1 MKLDEAPIVGTP
13 ILRHAGS
20 TSANMVAD
28 VRFELVDGS
37 TIVSKCRAGNPLKL
51 MTPRQRDVSAWVI
64 AATFGGGLLA
74 GDEIN
79 LHVTAAANARGM
91 IGTQASTKIF
101 RSDSGATSRQTLH
114 ATIETGALLA
124 VLPDPIAPFAGAK
137 YEQQQR
143 FDLSP
148 GGSLVLLDSFTA
160 GRLARGERWAM
171 ERYRSTSEVFI
182 DGKRVARDA
191 LLLDNAAGAIDGP
204 FRVGRFNAFA
214 TMMAFGPMVAGPVE
228 QLIASVRSRKIE
240 KVGDLLITASPVAG
254 GAIVR
259 VAGVEIEQVTHAA
272 RDLLAFVTPLLGES
286 PWARKW

>member
-1 MKLDEAPIVGTP
+1 
-13 ILRHAGS
+13 
-20 TSANMVAD
+20 
-28 VRFELVDGS
+28 
-37 TIVSKCRAGNPLKL
+37 
-51 MTPRQRDVSAWVI
+51 
-64 AATFGGGLLA
+64 
-74 GDEIN
+74 
-79 LHVTAAANARGM
+79 M

-114 ATIETGALLA
+114 ATIEPGALLA
-124 VLPDPIAPFAGAK
+124 VLPDPIACFAGAK

-143 FDLSP
+143 FDLQP

-171 ERYRSTSEVFI
+171 DRYRSTSDVFV

-191 LLLDNAAGAIDGP
+191 LLLDNEAGAIDGP

-214 TMMAFGPMVAGPVE
+214 TMMAFGPIVAGPME

-240 KVGDLLITASPVAG
+240 KVGDLLITASPLAG

-259 VAGVEIEQVTHAA
+259 VAGVDIEQTTHAA
-272 RDLLAFVTPLLGES
+272 HECLAFVAPLLGEN
-286 PWARKW
+286 PWSRKW